1 MSRESEQPDDTGE
14 QVIDTLP
21 GAQDSKG
28 KDGSLP
34 SRCTPAL
41 TEDAGPGAGMYLAV
55 GLPENT
61 MQDAKIGGQLIVLPS
76 SDTFQSWQ

>member
-1 MSRESEQPDDTGE
+1 MTQE
-14 QVIDTLP
+14 VIDTLP

-41 TEDAGPGAGMYLAV
+41 TEDAGPGAGYQK
-55 GLPENT
+55 T

>member
-1 MSRESEQPDDTGE
+1 MTQE
-14 QVIDTLP
+14 VIDTLP

-41 TEDAGPGAGMYLAV
+41 TEDAGPGAGMYLAL
-55 GLPENT
+55 GYQKT